1 MKKGGEIAVDE
12 RKSLISWIKEHKK
25 ELIFAGISIGTL
37 ILIIL
42 GIKNKAEIKA
52 LWDALRKVVK
62 QPTAKVTETVTKV
75 AVEIP
80 QDPIKEVVTAVAS
93 NSDTIPFEVSRH
105 IRNLPDGW
113 HASPEK
119 VAEALKNNIILM
131 DGQTWVDS
139 YMKGGVAA

>member
-1 MKKGGEIAVDE
+1 MED
-12 RKSLISWIKEHKK
+12 RKSLIRWIKDHKK
-25 ELIFAGISIGTL
+25 QLIVAGISIGAL

-42 GIKNKAEIKA
+42 GIKNRAAIKA
-52 LWDALRKVVK
+52 VWDSLKGVVK
-62 QPTAKVTETVTKV
+62 HPTTKAAEEVTKV
-75 AVEIP
+75 VTEIP
-80 QDPIKEVVTAVAS
+80 SAPASEIVTAVAS
-93 NSDTIPFEVSRH
+93 NSETLPFEVSRH
-105 IRNLPDGW
+105 IRNLPDAW

>member
-1 MKKGGEIAVDE
+1 MED
-12 RKSLISWIKEHKK
+12 RKSLIRWIKDHKK
-25 ELIFAGISIGTL
+25 QMIIAGISIG

-42 GIKNKAEIKA
+42 GIKNRAAIKA
-52 LWDALRKVVK
+52 VWDSLKGVVK
-62 QPTAKVTETVTKV
+62 HPTAKAAEEVAKVVTDIPP
-75 AVEIP
+75 APASEI
-80 QDPIKEVVTAVAS
+80 VTAVVS
-93 NSDTIPFEVSRH
+93 NSETLPFEVSRH

-139 YMKGGVAA
+139 YVKGGVAA

>member
-1 MKKGGEIAVDE
+1 MKDRKGVI
-12 RKSLISWIKEHKK
+12 RWIKEHKK
-25 ELIFAGISIGTL
+25 ELIIAGISIGTL

-42 GIKNKAEIKA
+42 GIKNRTEIRA
-52 LWDALRKVVK
+52 LWDSLRKVVK
-62 QPTAKVTETVTKV
+62 HPTVKVTETVTEV
-75 AVEIP
+75 MVEMP
-80 QDPIKEVVTAVAS
+80 KEPINEVITAVMS

-139 YMKGGVAA
+139 YMKGSVAA